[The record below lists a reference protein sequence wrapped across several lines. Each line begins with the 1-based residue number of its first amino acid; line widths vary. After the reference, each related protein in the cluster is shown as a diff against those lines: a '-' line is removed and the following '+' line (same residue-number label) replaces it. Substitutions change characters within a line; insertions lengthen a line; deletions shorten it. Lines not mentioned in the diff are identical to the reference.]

1 VVSLEG
7 KEVRQ
12 VVEHC
17 RTLAL
22 KRNLDINFALMVASA
37 RSVII
42 LTSLFYDK
50 TDADETVRVHA
61 LYNEIAE
68 TTQAQGYQQ
77 YRTSTGFM
85 DRIFARAPEF
95 LDLANRIK
103 GVLDPDNILAPGK
116 YGIDPHARGGQASL
130 RG

>member
-1 VVSLEG
+1 MVSLEG
-7 KEVRQ
+7 EEVRR

-22 KRNLDINFALMVASA
+22 KKKLDINFALMVATA

-50 TDADETVRVHA
+50 TDADETERVHA
-61 LYNEIAE
+61 LYNEISE
-68 TTQAQGYQQ
+68 TTQSQGYQQ

-85 DRIFARAPEF
+85 DRIFSNAPEF
-95 LDLANRIK
+95 LRLANRIK
-103 GVLDPDNILAPGK
+103 GVLDPDNIFAPGK
-116 YGIDPHARGGQASL
+116 YGIDPAVSPTRRPNAP
-130 RG
+130 